1 MSDDSLV
8 ATRARRANAGSRLK
22 RLIEL
27 EEQTIEE
34 RQSIVYTED
43 DENVNLLF
51 QEDENDEEFEDSEED
66 GEGEGDE
73 DDDEDDGGEERD
85 IEAERGEG
93 GDSDEGEGDDDNG
106 AGPKKRTIEKVDA
119 DDVLSDSEISET
131 DSDQSEGEKELDKQ
145 EKLKQRKLKKKNKL
159 IPAIKQPRPPASAKK
174 VVKKPKLEFTSES
187 LLNSKRSSSRSAV
200 VESKQ
205 ALARRLKADEER
217 RALLK
222 PVIRHKEVEMTQEE
236 RLAEAVE
243 TEKANVISLNEFREQ
258 EIVKKETQR
267 QMLMSKRVKL
277 VNVIRMV
284 SEEHFITPFD
294 EITEARRVF
303 EKENLKLKRKPGRK
317 KKNLEEVEQ
326 QQPVLRPPGSIDLD
340 LPLVKEEMERE
351 RIEGEK
357 RALEEKER
365 REAEEKEKLENGE
378 VDTVSEQQKGEE
390 ENSSNVDVENEKKS
404 ENLEDEDESKDDGEG
419 EKVEKEEKAE
429 QDGKTNDE
437 VEEKSVET
445 EEGGK
450 TDDADNNGPERVPG
464 SPHETNADADAAANE
479 DNAVAKNDNDNN
491 EKDEGESEP
500 NENKDAS
507 TGDHNTNLEDEIKI
521 DAIEVDGKADSKDET
536 SETDPATAV
545 KEEEVAIQDGDKMD
559 IDEDNEIKNEITT
572 DDKESLIDEV
582 HTNDSDIVKT
592 EVDGKGDKGE
602 KRVKFVDD
610 LVDGEKIEVTAT
622 PEPEGEPID
631 DEDDTPVT
639 EEEIF
644 EGPAE
649 RVSRNMIYLIDF
661 DDEKEHKLIDSNIKT
676 ILFGKQSLLPASRRF
691 KDLKQIAKIGES
703 ENPYLTITHRKDE
716 LFEPVTN
723 LTENDSLFEELKRLP
738 RFGDFEDIVEE
749 EEVNDEEV
757 TSEIVL
763 KTEAP
768 TSLYLPNGNKKN
780 CLITGTE
787 VKYFDPA
794 NGIPYSSVETY
805 RLLKQIEQG
814 NVPWYSF
821 GNDANDGGGAE
832 LYLGMREGARHAKG
846 VPEGFDA

>member
-1 MSDDSLV
+1 MSEDSLV

-73 DDDEDDGGEERD
+73 DDDEDDGGEEGD
-85 IEAERGEG
+85 VDVERGDDG
-93 GDSDEGEGDDDNG
+93 RSDEGEDSESG
-106 AGPKKRTIEKVDA
+106 AGSKKRTIEKVDA

-159 IPAIKQPRPPASAKK
+159 IPTIKQPRPPASVKK
-174 VVKKPKLEFTSES
+174 VVKKPKLEFTSQS
-187 LLNSKRSSSRSAV
+187 LLNAKRSSSRSAV

-205 ALARRLKADEER
+205 ALAKRLKADEER

-222 PVIRHKEVEMTQEE
+222 PVVRVKEVEMTQEE

-243 TEKANVISLNEFREQ
+243 TERANVRSLNEFREQ

-267 QMLMSKRVKL
+267 QMLMLKRVKL

-303 EKENLKLKRKPGRK
+303 EKENLKSKRKPGRK
-317 KKNLEEVEQ
+317 KKNMEEVEQ
-326 QQPVLRPPGSIDLD
+326 QQAVLRPPGSIDLD

-351 RIEGEK
+351 RIEKEK

-378 VDTVSEQQKGEE
+378 VDTILEEQKGEE
-390 ENSSNVDVENEKKS
+390 EKENTLESIKDEAESKSEEEEKIVEVKEGGKTNEVNEKT
-404 ENLEDEDESKDDGEG
+404 
-419 EKVEKEEKAE
+419 VETEE
-429 QDGKTNDE
+429 DGKTNDADENGSEE
-437 VEEKSVET
+437 V
-445 EEGGK
+445 
-450 TDDADNNGPERVPG
+450 P
-464 SPHETNADADAAANE
+464 DAAANE
-479 DNAVAKNDNDNN
+479 DNEDAKNDNKN
-491 EKDEGESEP
+491 EAGEGELKP
-500 NENKDAS
+500 NEDKDAN
-507 TGDHNTNLEDEIKI
+507 TGDHDTNLEDETNIGGM
-521 DAIEVDGKADSKDET
+521 EVDDKADSKVEN
-536 SETDPATAV
+536 SEAGPEIAV
-545 KEEEVAIQDGDKMD
+545 KEEETVIQDGDKMD
-559 IDEDNEIKNEITT
+559 TEEDNEIKNEIRTE
-572 DDKESLIDEV
+572 DKESLTSEANAHDLEF
-582 HTNDSDIVKT
+582 VKT
-592 EVDGKGDKGE
+592 EDGNGDKGE

-622 PEPEGEPID
+622 PEPEGTPND
-631 DEDDTPVT
+631 DEEDTPVV
-639 EEEIF
+639 EKEIF

-703 ENPYLTITHRKDE
+703 ENPYLTIIHRKDE